1 MFESFILYA
10 FFCYYFRALK
20 PDKILTDN
28 ENKIKITNFK
38 NATIDN
44 ENTPKKCFTIS
55 EDKIKKLK
63 IKYEFLYL
71 SPYQPP
77 EMKKGEIYDK
87 KIDVCSWVD
96 FLPFFSKIKNK

>member
-1 MFESFILYA
+1 MFI
-10 FFCYYFRALK
+10 
-20 PDKILTDN
+20 DN

-63 IKYEFLYL
+63 IKYEFLDL

-87 KIDVCSWVD
+87 KIDVCSLGLI
-96 FLPFFSKIKNK
+96 FSIFSKIKKQIIIKIGTIPVPKSKKMNFRE